1 MRRDPWGAGRGRR
14 ATAAERVPAALAT
27 LLRRNQR
34 RYGGFVVHL
43 GVVLLVIGIAGS
55 MNFSEERTATVAPGE
70 RIELGR
76 FSLRFEGLRAI
87 ERATHERVEAAF
99 RVFNDPHALR

>member
-43 GVVLLVIGIAGS
+43 GVVLLVICITGS
-55 MNFSEERTATVAPGE
+55 MNFSDERTATVAPGE
-70 RIELGR
+70 RVELGR
-76 FSLRFEGLRAI
+76 VSLRFEGLRVV
-87 ERATHERVEAAF
+87 ERGTHERVEGAL
-99 RVFNDPHALR
+99 RVFNDRHDPR